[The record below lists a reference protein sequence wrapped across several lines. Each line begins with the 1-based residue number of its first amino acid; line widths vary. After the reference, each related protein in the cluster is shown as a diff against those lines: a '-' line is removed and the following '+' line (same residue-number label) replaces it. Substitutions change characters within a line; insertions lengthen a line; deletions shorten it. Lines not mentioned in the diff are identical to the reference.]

1 MMLSFLVIVVLS
13 IGGISLG
20 LKVPLSSIYRVKP
33 SEYQRSHT
41 HQYGSN
47 NDHEKS
53 SQRIN
58 FLLTKVAEIVTAM
71 TPSLRKKTTNPSA
84 VYDQDQSNGKNE
96 PSPKKDK
103 KPMALSFSA
112 SHRQQITLLNR

>member
-1 MMLSFLVIVVLS
+1 MMGFFIIIILS
-13 IGGISLG
+13 IAQG
-20 LKVPLSSIYRVKP
+20 LKVPLSSIYRLKP
-33 SEYQRSHT
+33 SEYQHSHT
-41 HQYGSN
+41 HHYGTN

-84 VYDQDQSNGKNE
+84 RYDQEQSSSGKNQ
-96 PSPKKDK
+96 PLSKKDRK
-103 KPMALSFSA
+103 NPVTLSFSA